1 MKLDLILVNCIIL
14 LAGITSAF
22 APPNSVLGF
31 RISATLKGP
40 YVWKETNKRMA
51 VIFGFLVSLFNV
63 LLIFFGNNEKTL
75 WLIELIFLLV
85 SLSQLFTLL
94 FMQIFF
100 LKRDFKKEVTK
111 NFLNFLVRREK

>member
-1 MKLDLILVNCIIL
+1 MVGAMKLDLILVNCIIL

-75 WLIELIFLLV
+75 WLIELIFFACITITALYLT
-85 SLSQLFTLL
+85 FYA
-94 FMQIFF
+94 
-100 LKRDFKKEVTK
+100 
-111 NFLNFLVRREK
+111 NFLLKKRLQKRSD